1 MKLLSPTLEAA
12 QIARKARPAIDSR
25 RPQPVDDDGATPLL
39 WSDCT
44 AYVIDDAP
52 DITTDDQDLIVAI
65 AAAPGKIKA
74 ADNTQAKIKAKL
86 TGELA
91 KAKTDR
97 EAGKKPGRTKPPKAN
112 GKAKGGG

>member
-1 MKLLSPTLEAA
+1 MKLISPTLEAA
-12 QIARKARPAIDSR
+12 KLARKARPQIGSR
-25 RPQPVDDDGATPLL
+25 VPQPVDDDGDTPAL

-44 AYVIDDAP
+44 GYVIDDAL

-74 ADNTQAKIKAKL
+74 ADNTPAKIKAKL

-97 EAGKKPGRTKPPKAN
+97 ESGKKPGLVKTPKKN
-112 GKAKGGG
+112 KAGGGQ